1 MAKCNWRTLF
11 HRLVSNQPQQHLHG
25 TMTPTRPNISYTGSY
40 TVTQAS
46 ELLGISRRTLR
57 RYESSGLVVAHLN
70 KLGRR
75 KYSGRELIKLWNM
88 NY

>member
-1 MAKCNWRTLF
+1 
-11 HRLVSNQPQQHLHG
+11 
-25 TMTPTRPNISYTGSY
+25 MTPTRPHIAPTGSY

-46 ELLGISRRTLR
+46 ALLGINRKTLR
-57 RYESSGLVVAHLN
+57 RYESAGLVMAHLN

-75 KYSGRELIKLWNM
+75 KYSGRQLIKLWEI

>member
-1 MAKCNWRTLF
+1 
-11 HRLVSNQPQQHLHG
+11 
-25 TMTPTRPNISYTGSY
+25 MTPTRPHIAPTGSY

-46 ELLGISRRTLR
+46 ALLGINRKTLR
-57 RYESSGLVVAHLN
+57 RYESAGLVVAHLN

-75 KYSGRELIKLWNM
+75 KYSGQELIRLWQM